1 MATVLTEEQ
10 LSAALAD
17 LPGWSGDPAGIS
29 RTITA
34 ASFPGGISLVTAVA
48 DAAEAMN
55 HHPDI
60 DIRWRDVTFRLATH
74 SDGGV
79 TELDLALAA
88 RISELAG
95 VAAPDQA
102 G

>member
-1 MATVLTEEQ
+1 MATLLSAEQ

-17 LPGWSGDPAGIS
+17 LPDWSGNTDEIS

-34 ASFPGGISLVTAVA
+34 VSFLGGISLVTAVA

-60 DIRWRDVTFRLATH
+60 DIRWRDVTFRLSTH
-74 SDGGV
+74 AEGGV
-79 TELDLALAA
+79 TESDLALAA
-88 RISELAG
+88 RINELAG
-95 VAAPDQA
+95 VA
-102 G
+102 GG

>member
-1 MATVLTEEQ
+1 MATVLSAEQ
-10 LSAALAD
+10 LSTALAG
-17 LPGWSGDPAGIS
+17 LPGWAGDTNEIS

-34 ASFPGGISLVTAVA
+34 SGFLGGISLVTAVA
-48 DAAEAMN
+48 DAAETMN

-60 DIRWRDVTFRLATH
+60 DIRWRDVTFRLSTH

-88 RISELAG
+88 RINELASIATG
-95 VAAPDQA
+95 A
-102 G
+102 